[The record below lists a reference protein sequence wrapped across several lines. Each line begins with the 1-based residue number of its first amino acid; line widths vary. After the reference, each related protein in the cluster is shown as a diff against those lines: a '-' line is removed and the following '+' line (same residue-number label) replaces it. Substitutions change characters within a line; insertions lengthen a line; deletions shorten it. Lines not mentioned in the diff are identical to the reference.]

1 MFLPLVSALGHTE
14 CHGEPLTAN
23 TMRSYTRYNKGLA
36 KKYDDWMVAMHYAK
50 STQHVYRKTIRRYVE
65 FMGEKSIANADHEDI
80 RQYIARISED
90 GVTLNVVHK
99 DLGTLRLFYDFLNL
113 GGVVDYVAPRFVR
126 LRRPW
131 LNSPAPLSK
140 SQVQR
145 LLAATLTVRERAI
158 IEFFY
163 GTGCRLS
170 ELLRLKI
177 EDVDFEAKIADVFG
191 KFGKRRLVLLTQSA
205 TEALRAYIGER
216 QSGIVFQKEMPVQKG
231 CLTIHHGS
239 WISFW
244 MEYRKR
250 GEKGHR
256 RRKILGR
263 ADRLSFEA
271 AKKKHDA
278 LMATRRLI
286 RPFRTVSLSKVAVQQ
301 TLRQIAHRAGLK
313 DVTPHTLRR
322 TFATH
327 LFENGA
333 GMEIVK
339 ALLGHV
345 WITTTMKY
353 ARIGTDRLAETFE
366 RCHPRES
373 LGDQAAQ

>member
-1 MFLPLVSALGHTE
+1 MI
-14 CHGEPLTAN
+14 AN
-23 TMRSYTRYNKGLA
+23 TMRSYTRFNKGLA

-50 STQHVYRKTIRRYVE
+50 NTQHIYRKTIRRYVE
-65 FMGEKSIANADHEDI
+65 FMGEKSIAHADHEDI
-80 RQYIARISED
+80 RRYIARISED
-90 GVTLNVVHK
+90 GVTLSVVHK
-99 DLGTLRLFYDFLNL
+99 DLGTLRLFYDFLHL

-131 LNSPAPLSK
+131 RNSPAPLSK

-145 LLAATLTVRERAI
+145 LLAATLTLRERAL

-170 ELLRLKI
+170 ELLHLKI
-177 EDVDFEAKIADVFG
+177 EDVDFAARIAMVSG
-191 KFGKRRLVLLTQSA
+191 KFGKKRVVLLTQSA
-205 TEALRAYIGER
+205 VEALRAYVGER
-216 QSGIVFQKEMPVQKG
+216 QNGIAFQKEMPVQKG

-244 MEYRKR
+244 REYRKR
-250 GEKGHR
+250 GERGYR
-256 RRKILGR
+256 RRKVIGR

-271 AKKKHDA
+271 ATKKHDA
-278 LMATRRLI
+278 LMASRRLT
-286 RPFRTVSLSKVAVQQ
+286 RPFRTASLSKMAVQQ
-301 TLRQIAHRAGLK
+301 TLRQIADRAGLK
-313 DVTPHTLRR
+313 NVTPHTLRR

-339 ALLGHV
+339 TLLGHV

-366 RCHPRES
+366 RCHPSES
-373 LGDQAAQ
+373 LSDQAAQ